1 MLNKFLKN
9 SFTNHNQMPKETKS
23 HTKLIKKH
31 PLFFFSKVKNMP
43 LTAETKTCIEN
54 EKAEQALKAQ
64 LKSPF
69 ADELRNYLTD
79 ESIQ

>member
-1 MLNKFLKN
+1 
-9 SFTNHNQMPKETKS
+9 
-23 HTKLIKKH
+23 
-31 PLFFFSKVKNMP
+31 MP